1 MQTENKQLISEQLAR
16 FVVWTK
22 FEDIPEE
29 LVIKAQRHIL
39 DSVGAGIAGAV
50 SPETKLLNKVF
61 AICGETGGNVPLW
74 GKGIKVSARNA
85 ALSNGVSSHT
95 F

>member
-39 DSVGAGIAGAV
+39 DSVGAGIAGRE
-50 SPETKLLNKVF
+50 P
-61 AICGETGGNVPLW
+61 
-74 GKGIKVSARNA
+74 RNQA
-85 ALSNGVSSHT
+85 PQQSVRYLR
-95 F
+95 

>member
-1 MQTENKQLISEQLAR
+1 MQSENTQLISEQLAR

-29 LVIKAQRHIL
+29 LIIKAQRHIL

-50 SPETKLLNKVF
+50 
-61 AICGETGGNVPLW
+61 IRYRR
-74 GKGIKVSARNA
+74 RNERKC
-85 ALSNGVSSHT
+85 SSLGQGY
-95 F
+95 